1 MVVCATTSS
10 IMALSSSSV
19 SWTTLVAIAFSSA
32 RGIAS
37 EHYTLLLTVVELLA
51 GTNRRRSDA
60 IDLLTKIMKIY
71 SEEMQWAR

>member
-1 MVVCATTSS
+1 
-10 IMALSSSSV
+10 
-19 SWTTLVAIAFSSA
+19 
-32 RGIAS
+32 
-37 EHYTLLLTVVELLA
+37 VVELLA